1 MTKFLLTVLG
11 LVVFIAPI
19 IFALKLVSVDTN
31 THSFWEFYPLF
42 ISGVLL
48 SLVFFFLSHKVHT
61 KQQSSL

>member
-1 MTKFLLTVLG
+1 MTKFILIALGLIALLTPV
-11 LVVFIAPI
+11 
-19 IFALKLVSVDTN
+19 IFALNLVSVDTN